1 LNALVILPAHNE
13 SMALGATINKIRAE
27 LPNASFWVVDNS
39 SSDETTKVALEN
51 GAKVLFEPKIGKGF
65 ALRQAFARIE
75 KKYDVIFMVDADD
88 TYMFDSLSVAADLV
102 VKKNFDM
109 VVGNR
114 ITSSHLNK
122 ERNDAFRR
130 GHIHGNAL
138 LSKLFWFLFRVKIQ
152 DTLSGWRAMSPGF
165 VGSFSGGVGGFEIEA
180 ELNAHAFLI
189 SAAVTNVDVG
199 YIGRAI
205 GSHSKLRTY
214 SDGWRILKRQT
225 ALFFLERPRIA
236 YGIVSIPWILLSML
250 LIRNVLVSYFELG
263 AIPNFPSLIAGVGC
277 FISGVLLFIGGMVL
291 ENTRAIRVQIA
302 RYKFAEFS
310 K

>member
-1 LNALVILPAHNE
+1 MNALVILPAHNE